1 MTRWRIKKKQR
12 KERINR
18 ENKCKLTAREKNLFW
33 QYMKEYRAIPKEK
46 EADKFALSKM
56 EEALHLIQKV

>member
-1 MTRWRIKKKQR
+1 
-12 KERINR
+12 
-18 ENKCKLTAREKNLFW
+18 
-33 QYMKEYRAIPKEK
+33 MKEYRAIPKEK